1 MSGVPGLFA
10 RELQPGRAR
19 LQVRPPARQG
29 LSRPQRQLRH
39 RMHGLHQGPVLQGGL
54 QVLSSP
60 RPPPGSHF
68 PPFLRGF
75 FAAHT
80 AAFPRRPR
88 FVSPRALTKLCCRFC
103 FWWSFGALKYFQ
115 GF

>member
-19 LQVRPPARQG
+19 LQVRPPARQNF
-29 LSRPQRQLRH
+29 SRPKRQLRH
-39 RMHGLHQGPVLQGGL
+39 RLHGLHQGQVLQGGL

-68 PPFLRGF
+68 PPFSGDFSPPTQQRFHGDRVL
-75 FAAHT
+75 
-80 AAFPRRPR
+80 FPPAREPSSVVV
-88 FVSPRALTKLCCRFC
+88 FVFGGVLAL
-103 FWWSFGALKYFQ
+103 
-115 GF
+115 